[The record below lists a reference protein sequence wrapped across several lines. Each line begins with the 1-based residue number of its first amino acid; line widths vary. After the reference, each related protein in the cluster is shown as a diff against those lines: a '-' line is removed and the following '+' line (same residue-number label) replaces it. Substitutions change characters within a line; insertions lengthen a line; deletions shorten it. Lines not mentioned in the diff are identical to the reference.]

1 MRMPDEHGYVDDP
14 IERYLDQLLVTLPG
28 SPRQVRHT
36 LAEVETHLLDA
47 TAQARTDGLD
57 EFAARAAAVQRMGPV
72 AGVADHPG
80 LGLRLTRALRRRLV
94 LAVLL
99 IGGMGGVAVGIG
111 GVIGWVV
118 RALWGDNAV
127 ATPFPSGSYTAADC
141 TRWLAGYPSARDC
154 VTAMTAD
161 HANDFLQNAAG
172 CGVLGVLGLG
182 LYLWLRRRWSGAAV
196 ATALPRGSDDIV
208 GAALAVVTAVGLLGQ
223 GVDAVVV
230 TDANGAG
237 APFSLAVAALLAA
250 AFFGRQAVRG
260 LRRPIAAS
268 G

>member
-1 MRMPDEHGYVDDP
+1 
-14 IERYLDQLLVTLPG
+14 
-28 SPRQVRHT
+28 
-36 LAEVETHLLDA
+36 
-47 TAQARTDGLD
+47 
-57 EFAARAAAVQRMGPV
+57 
-72 AGVADHPG
+72 
-80 LGLRLTRALRRRLV
+80 
-94 LAVLL
+94 
-99 IGGMGGVAVGIG
+99 
-111 GVIGWVV
+111 
-118 RALWGDNAV
+118 
-127 ATPFPSGSYTAADC
+127 
-141 TRWLAGYPSARDC
+141 
-154 VTAMTAD
+154 MTAD

-208 GAALAVVTAVGLLGQ
+208 GAALAVVTAVVLLGQ

-230 TDANGAG
+230 THANGAG
-237 APFSLAVAALLAA
+237 APFSLAVAAALAA

>member
-1 MRMPDEHGYVDDP
+1 
-14 IERYLDQLLVTLPG
+14 
-28 SPRQVRHT
+28 
-36 LAEVETHLLDA
+36 
-47 TAQARTDGLD
+47 
-57 EFAARAAAVQRMGPV
+57 MGPV

-172 CGVLGVLGLG
+172 CGVLGVFGLG

-237 APFSLAVAALLAA
+237 ALFSLAVAALLAA

-268 G
+268 R